1 MPRTKT
7 KKKLQVPFDAVTN
20 RPVLNKR
27 HDRDRVCG
35 PCSTVND
42 IIFKDNYEFTA
53 IMKYHSATYCNY
65 GVGVVFKF
73 KDVSTNTTYYLEN
86 DHFKDIVLPLMIKGE
101 IDGLW
106 TFYKGHGGHYIK
118 LIRRI

>member
-73 KDVSTNTTYYLEN
+73 EDVSTNILRFKSVPAFVAKVLIYVVESSVDITPPITT
-86 DHFKDIVLPLMIKGE
+86 
-101 IDGLW
+101 
-106 TFYKGHGGHYIK
+106 
-118 LIRRI
+118 